1 METLAETTLRK
12 VREAGRGYFEDK
24 GNLAE
29 LEELQKDPGHIPELI
44 AGLSLEDTGLK
55 QPCTALA
62 VILKIGKR
70 HPEKS
75 LRILE
80 NAVKN
85 DEAPLHYLSELIYK
99 IHSKREKEEKKLY
112 SKSILGARK

>member
-1 METLAETTLRK
+1 METLAMTTLRK
-12 VREAGRGYFEDK
+12 VRESGMGYFEDK
-24 GNLAE
+24 ENLAE
-29 LEELQKDPGHIPELI
+29 LEELQEDPGHIPELI
-44 AGLSLEDTGLK
+44 AGLNLEDTGLK

-70 HPEKS
+70 HPERS

-85 DEAPLHYLSELIYK
+85 GDAPIHYLSELIYK
-99 IHSKREKEEKKLY
+99 IHRRRELGEKKLY
-112 SKSILGARK
+112 SRSILGARK